1 MRIARLLD
9 IAAALRRPA
18 VVTASI
24 LVIGSSFI
32 PSEAAQA
39 PVVQRVIHTP
49 APIKAFTPVKL
60 EIPKIGVDAPV
71 IPVWTYQDG
80 RMAEPKTAHEV
91 GWWAGRKAGKGNLL
105 LDGHHDWNGRTGSFY
120 RLPELKPGDEIHV
133 RGNDDTK
140 VLTYRVLWVK
150 NYDRN
155 IDATDLLGNENGQVA
170 TLITCGGTFDTIA
183 RTHRERVV
191 ARAELVTT

>member
-9 IAAALRRPA
+9 ILATLRRPFVVLASVA
-18 VVTASI
+18 VVTTGFFP
-24 LVIGSSFI
+24 L
-32 PSEAAQA
+32 EAAQA
-39 PVVQRVIHTP
+39 PVAQRVIHTP
-49 APIKAFTPVKL
+49 APIRAFTPVKL

-71 IPVWTYQDG
+71 IPVWTYTDG

-105 LDGHHDWNGRTGSFY
+105 LDGHHDWNGKTGSFY
-120 RLPELKPGDEIHV
+120 RLPELEPGDELHV
-133 RGNDDTK
+133 RGNDETK
-140 VLTYRVLWVK
+140 VLTYRVVWVK
-150 NYDRN
+150 NFDRN
-155 IDATDLLGNENGQVA
+155 IDATDLLGNDNGQVA